1 MTTIDIGIFAY
12 QEEAGIAAMLRDLAR
27 QTILR
32 DDRFSVRVLVLANG
46 CRDGTAAAARAVV
59 EAFPDPAMVEVLD
72 LAEGGKSRTW
82 NRFVHD
88 FARPEADMLAFL
100 DADIGLPQEETLAR
114 LVGFL
119 ADHPT
124 VDATSSQPVKDID
137 YHATKLGFVERL
149 ISAGGGSM
157 GNLRTSICG
166 QLYVMRGA
174 VARQLRVPIG
184 LPVEDGFIRHAL
196 ITGRFAEPI
205 RYDRI
210 DQPDGVIHLY
220 ESERQLGSLIRHQIR
235 IVVGGA
241 INAAVFG
248 YIIPL
253 RARDGEAAFAEQ
265 LDQAARDPQWL
276 PALLRRQL
284 PRARFGWVPW
294 PFLFD
299 RTTYF
304 LRHGPYTPRKALM
317 AFLALGFDG
326 LAFVAAQLR
335 LARGKGAGYW

>member
-1 MTTIDIGIFAY
+1 MTTIDIGIFAHN
-12 QEEAGIAAMLRDLAR
+12 EEAGIGAMLRDLAG
-27 QTILR
+27 QSILR
-32 DDRFSVRVLVLANG
+32 DDRFSVRVVVLANG
-46 CRDGTAAAARAVV
+46 CRDKTAAAARDAVL
-59 EAFPDPAMVEVLD
+59 AFPDPAMVEVLD

-88 FARPEADMLAFL
+88 FARPDTDLLAFL
-100 DADIGLPQEETLAR
+100 DADIGLPQQDVLAR
-114 LVGFL
+114 LAAFL
-119 ADHPT
+119 DEHPG

-137 YHATKLGFVERL
+137 YHPVPLGFVERL

-174 VARQLRVPIG
+174 VARSLRVPIG

-196 ITGRFAEPI
+196 ITNRFADAI

-210 DQPDGVIHLY
+210 DQPEGAIHLY
-220 ESERQLGSLIRHQIR
+220 ESERRLGSLIRHQIR

-253 RARDGEAAFAEQ
+253 RARDGEAALVAQ
-265 LDQAARDPQWL
+265 LDQAARDPDWL
-276 PALLRRQL
+276 SALLRREL

-294 PFLFD
+294 PFLTD

-304 LRHGPYTPRKALM
+304 LKNGPYTPRKTLM
-317 AFLALGFDG
+317 AVVGFGFDS
-326 LAFVAAQLR
+326 LAFVGAQIR
-335 LARGKGAGYW
+335 LARGKGAGFW

>member
-1 MTTIDIGIFAY
+1 MTTIDIGIFAHN
-12 QEEAGIAAMLRDLAR
+12 EEAGIGAMLGDLAR

-32 DDRFSVRVLVLANG
+32 DDRFSVRVFVLANG
-46 CRDGTAAAARAVV
+46 CRDGTAAAAQGAVA
-59 EAFPDPAMVEVLD
+59 AFPDPAMVAVLD

-88 FARPEADMLAFL
+88 FARPDADLLAFL
-100 DADIGLPQEETLAR
+100 DADIGLPQEDVLAR
-114 LVGFL
+114 LVAFL
-119 ADHPT
+119 EAHPG

-137 YHATKLGFVERL
+137 YHPVPLGFVERL

-174 VARQLRVPIG
+174 VARGLRVPIG

-196 ITGRFAEPI
+196 ITGRFADPI

-220 ESERQLGSLIRHQIR
+220 ESERKLGSLIRHQIR

-253 RARDGEAAFAEQ
+253 RAREGEAALAGQ

-276 PALLRRQL
+276 PALLRREL
-284 PRARFGWVPW
+284 PRGRFGWVPW
-294 PFLFD
+294 PFLTD
-299 RTTYF
+299 RTTFF
-304 LRHGPYTPRKALM
+304 LRNGPHTPRKALM
-317 AFLALGFDG
+317 AFLGLGFDSI
-326 LAFVAAQLR
+326 AFVAAQLR
-335 LARGKGAGYW
+335 LARGKGAGFW